1 MCRRGG
7 SASLDPVTTKT
18 SPRWRQAVVWLHV
31 VSSVA
36 WMSQALGLVVLM
48 TLAASDPG
56 QAVAATSMA
65 QRIDNALL
73 APMANTA
80 AFTGL
85 VLAGSTA
92 WGYFRHWWVLA
103 KFVLTFAQLYAGIF
117 LLSGALH
124 DSTAAARAGAAD
136 VVAWPQV
143 AGTALM
149 ASVLAFQ
156 VWLSVAKPWK
166 RTPWAPAAKPPTAPR
181 WVFAAGVFT
190 PLADVTI
197 GVFWGR
203 PLPALSLIMLIV
215 LGLELRRRRRRARRP
230 SARSPRSAPA
240 ASSPAA

>member
-1 MCRRGG
+1 
-7 SASLDPVTTKT
+7 VTSKKT

-56 QAVAATSMA
+56 QAAAATSMA
-65 QRIDNALL
+65 QRIDNVLL
-73 APMANTA
+73 APMANAA

-124 DSTAAARAGAAD
+124 DSAAAARAGAAD
-136 VVAWPQV
+136 VVAWPQI

-166 RTPWAPAAKPPTAPR
+166 RTSWSPAAKPPTAPT
-181 WVFAAGVFT
+181 WVFAVGVFT

-203 PLPALSLIMLIV
+203 PLPALSLIMLVV
-215 LGLELRRRRRRARRP
+215 LLGFEQRRRRRRARRP
-230 SARSPRSAPA
+230 TARSPRSVPA
-240 ASSPAA
+240 ASSPTV